1 MLSVIAILALASAGG
16 ADPWPLER
24 QDRYGTGQ
32 AVAGLAPSEYSTP
45 WRHIE
50 FGGGFISSH
59 GPSFGADRFG
69 YIGRWVDNTVRKF
82 DPLTGAIVGTIP
94 SGNFVQSTPAIG
106 ATRVFFSTDNNMGAG
121 AVISINRAGLFIEW
135 LNNTGSIS
143 GSPNLGPEGDVV
155 YMRNNGEINRVSE
168 STGTPV
174 WTKPGFSNPK
184 GTVMFLRSDNQ
195 VVFSHGNSVTALNW
209 SDGSL
214 AWTYNSGSK
223 NGGVAVA
230 PDGSVVFGN
239 ELGRVI
245 ALTSA
250 GVHKWTRFTTNV
262 VNATPAFGFDG
273 EVYIGSHDWAVYAYR
288 LSDGLPLWNFL
299 TNHWIDRQATVDV
312 NGRIYIQSRLGNLY
326 CLNPNGTLIWTRQI
340 GGDPRG
346 PMTFDG
352 DGTLYVPYVGNF
364 PAVSG
369 MVSVRLDA
377 PKLLFSLTQV
387 NPEITA
393 TGGNETLT
401 DIDSNRMS
409 FLSGTST
416 PFATNVVAQFEAT
429 TPKRDLD
436 QLVLETNLN
445 LTQAAPVD
453 FKADVFNYTTGQWVP
468 VPIFTRMSTTPNTF
482 ALTFAPLPTQAVEMG
497 TNKIKVRLTVTRFV
511 KATSQWGIEID
522 KVGGKV
528 IPTF

>member
-1 MLSVIAILALASAGG
+1 MLSVIAILAMSAAGV

-24 QDRYGTGQ
+24 QDRYGTAQ
-32 AVAGLAPSEYSTP
+32 ALTGIAPGEYSTP

-50 FGGGFISSH
+50 YGGGFISSH
-59 GPSFGADRFG
+59 GPSFSADGFG
-69 YIGRWVDNTVRKF
+69 YIGRWVDNTARKF
-82 DPLTGAIVGTIP
+82 DVATGAIVATIP
-94 SGNFVQSTPAIG
+94 VGHFVTSTPAIG
-106 ATRVFFSTDNNMGAG
+106 PNRIFISSGNVMG
-121 AVISINRAGLFIEW
+121 VNRPGLFIDW
-135 LNNTGSIS
+135 LNVTGPVS
-143 GSPNLGPEGDVV
+143 GSPNTGPEGDVV
-155 YMRNNGEINRVSE
+155 YLRTNGEINRVSE
-168 STGTPV
+168 STGIPV
-174 WTKPGFSNPK
+174 WTKTGFGDPK
-184 GTVMFLRSDNQ
+184 GTVMFLRTDAQ

-209 SDGSL
+209 NDGSL
-214 AWTYNSGSK
+214 AWTYNAGSK
-223 NGGVAVA
+223 TGGVAVA

-239 ELGRVI
+239 QMGRVI

-262 VNATPAFGFDG
+262 VNATPAFGLNG
-273 EVYIGSHDWAVYAYR
+273 EIYVGSQDWAVYAFR
-288 LSDGLPLWNFL
+288 VSDGQPLWNYL
-299 TNHWIDRQATVDV
+299 TNHWIDQPATVDV
-312 NGRIYIQSRLGNLY
+312 NGRIYVQSRLGNLY
-326 CLNPNGTLIWTRQI
+326 CLNPDGTLNWARQI

-352 DGTLYVPYVGNF
+352 NGTLYVPYAGSS
-364 PAVSG
+364 PHPGG

-393 TGGNETLT
+393 TGGNETLN
-401 DIDSNRMS
+401 DVDANRMS

-416 PFATNVVAQFEAT
+416 PFATTVVAQFEAT

-497 TNKIKVRLTVTRFV
+497 TNKIKVRLSVTRFV

-528 IPTF
+528 VPKF